1 MKLPGIIGG
10 LGPEATQE
18 YYRLIIAAY
27 RARTKDDS
35 YPPMVINSINMQRM
49 IRLIAAHQFTE
60 LVAFLLEEINR
71 LARAGADFGVLS
83 ANTPHVVFPEVQARS
98 PLPLLSIVEVTCQ
111 AATKLGFKRL
121 GLFGSRFT
129 MAGKF
134 YPDVFQPAG
143 IELVSPTVAEQTFIH
158 EKYMGELIH
167 GVIRPETRAA
177 FLAIAERMRT
187 ENQIAGLI
195 LGGTELPLILGD
207 VKEAK
212 IPFLDTTRLHVD
224 AIVERMMEEG
234 VPTRE

>member
-35 YPPMVINSINMQRM
+35 YPALVINSINMQRM
-49 IRLIAAHQFTE
+49 IRQITANQLPELIAY
-60 LVAFLLEEINR
+60 LLEEIGR

-98 PLPLLSIVEVTCQ
+98 PLPLLSIVEVACQ
-111 AATKLGFKRL
+111 ATRKLGLKRV

-129 MAGKF
+129 MSGRF
-134 YPDVFQPAG
+134 YPDVFRPAG
-143 IELVSPTVAEQTFIH
+143 IELVSPTPAEQAFIH

-167 GVIRPETRAA
+167 GIVRPETRAA
-177 FLAIAERMRT
+177 FLAIAERLRT
-187 ENQIAGLI
+187 EHQISALI
-195 LGGTELPLILGD
+195 LGGTELPLLLGD
-207 VKEAK
+207 VKDFP
-212 IPFLDTTRLHVD
+212 IPFLDTTQLHVD
-224 AIVERMMEEG
+224 AIVERMFE
-234 VPTRE
+234 

>member
-1 MKLPGIIGG
+1 MKIPGIIGG

-35 YPPMVINSINMQRM
+35 YPPLIINSINMQRM
-49 IRLIAAHQFTE
+49 IRQITVNDLAGLT
-60 LVAFLLEEINR
+60 AFLLDELQR

-83 ANTPHVVFPEVQARS
+83 ANTPHVVFPALQAQS
-98 PLPLLSIVEVTCQ
+98 PIPLLSIVEVTCR
-111 AATKLGFKRL
+111 AATKLGLKRL

-129 MAGKF
+129 MAGRF
-134 YPDVFQPAG
+134 YPDVFAPAG

-167 GVIRPETRAA
+167 NIIRPETRAA

-187 ENQIAGLI
+187 EDQIAGLI

-207 VKEAK
+207 VKDAK
-212 IPFLDTTRLHVD
+212 IPFLDTTQLHVN
-224 AIVERMMEEG
+224 AIVERMLA
-234 VPTRE
+234 

>member
-1 MKLPGIIGG
+1 MKIPGIIGG

-18 YYRLIIAAY
+18 YYRLIVATY
-27 RARTKDDS
+27 RARTKDGS
-35 YPPMVINSINMQRM
+35 YPPLVLNSIDMQRM
-49 IRLIAAHQFTE
+49 IRLLTAQQLPE
-60 LVAFLLEEINR
+60 LVAFLLGEINR

-83 ANTPHVVFPEVQARS
+83 ANTPHVVFPALQAQS

-111 AATKLGFKRL
+111 AARKLGLKRL

-129 MAGKF
+129 MAGQF
-134 YPDVFQPAG
+134 YPDVFALAG
-143 IELVSPTVAEQTFIH
+143 IELVSPTAAEQDFIH

-187 ENQIAGLI
+187 EDHITGLI

-207 VKEAK
+207 VKDSQ
-212 IPFLDTTRLHVD
+212 IPFLDTTQLHVD
-224 AIVERMMEEG
+224 AIVERMLA
-234 VPTRE
+234 